1 MIMASFTDN
10 YNGKVANW
18 SSPFQRT
25 SAFPLDRTSMFDS
38 VEDAQKYALGD
49 GSDKRG
55 LGAAAHIGQIITVF
69 ENDVVTV
76 YKIEANRTIAEVGK
90 ATDLSGLEALIDAVN
105 KKIGTAKEGNN
116 PATGMMADIER
127 NANAI
132 VDVKANWK
140 VKDVKDDNQSVVD
153 NNGVVDLS
161 DYTKNSEL
169 QKAIGDIKI
178 PVYSIAKV
186 NTENGYSATYQ
197 LSKDGI
203 AEGTKINIPKDFLVK
218 DASIKTAT
226 EDNSPLEGIKA
237 GDKYIDWVIN
247 SKDNDATEQHLY
259 LNVKE
264 LVDVYTGSTYITVK
278 SDNSIELNLA
288 SLEGYFNG
296 KYAGKALEATVSELT
311 KDGGRISEIEGSVSE
326 LQTATGNMKTDIAD
340 ISEDLG
346 TAEGNITTL
355 QGKMGTAEGNITTL
369 QGKMGT
375 AEGNIT
381 TLQGKMGA
389 AEGNITT
396 LQGGLGTANTNITN
410 LQNSVDKLLNSTIVK
425 QYVSITAPELVTEY
439 TGADVRYNFT
449 HTSEKTVKSI
459 SVTQYDAVTGN
470 AITDAMNPG
479 GMISFPVNHLG
490 KVNIEIVFTF
500 EDNTAETHVF
510 AAEQI
515 LPFYVGVVSGTAAM
529 PDFSALV
536 KYVTKDISVAIP
548 SIANDSPN
556 KYLAVVVPPTLSLSN
571 ITSGGIT
578 MPVTAALTSPVDIG
592 DGRYNYTMHCT
603 AQLKAGAIPNIVVTT
618 AEQSL

>member
-1 MIMASFTDN
+1 
-10 YNGKVANW
+10 
-18 SSPFQRT
+18 
-25 SAFPLDRTSMFDS
+25 
-38 VEDAQKYALGD
+38 
-49 GSDKRG
+49 
-55 LGAAAHIGQIITVF
+55 
-69 ENDVVTV
+69 
-76 YKIEANRTIAEVGK
+76 
-90 ATDLSGLEALIDAVN
+90 
-105 KKIGTAKEGNN
+105 
-116 PATGMMADIER
+116 
-127 NANAI
+127 
-132 VDVKANWK
+132 
-140 VKDVKDDNQSVVD
+140 
-153 NNGVVDLS
+153 
-161 DYTKNSEL
+161 
-169 QKAIGDIKI
+169 
-178 PVYSIAKV
+178 
-186 NTENGYSATYQ
+186 
-197 LSKDGI
+197 
-203 AEGTKINIPKDFLVK
+203 
-218 DASIKTAT
+218 AT

-355 QGKMGTAEGNITTL
+355 QGKMGT
-369 QGKMGT
+369 
-375 AEGNIT
+375 
-381 TLQGKMGA
+381 

>member
-10 YNGKVANW
+10 HNGKVANW

-90 ATDLSGLEALIDAVN
+90 ATDLSGLEALIDSIN

-116 PATGMMADIER
+116 PATGMVADIER

-278 SDNSIELNLA
+278 TDNSLELNLA

-355 QGKMGTAEGNITTL
+355 QGKMG
-369 QGKMGT
+369 
-375 AEGNIT
+375 
-381 TLQGKMGA
+381 A

-410 LQNSVDKLLNSTIVK
+410 LQNSVNELLNSTIIK

-490 KVNIEIVFTF
+490 KVNIEIVFAF